1 MGRKKELTGTVV
13 SDKMSKTIVVKV
25 MRKEKH
31 PTYDRIIKTY
41 KKFKAHDEASSA
53 HMGDTVTIIQS
64 RPLSKEKMFRLLA
77 VVKKAQKTD
86 ELKDVTI

>member
-13 SDKMSKTIVVKV
+13 SDKMAKTIVVKV

-41 KKFKAHDEASSA
+41 KKFKAHDESGTA
-53 HMGDTVTIIQS
+53 HMGDTVTIVQT
-64 RPLSKEKMFRLLA
+64 RPLSKEKFFRLLTI
-77 VVKKAQKTD
+77 VKKAQQTP
-86 ELKDVTI
+86 ELKEVTI